1 MELAE
6 RRRRARE
13 RHADVAREAILN
25 AGQDAFARLGFSG
38 ARVDEIAKA
47 SGYNKALLF
56 HYFGDKLGLY
66 QAVMGRMKERILEHL
81 GGTIERFALASDE
94 TPTREQVVNFVTE
107 SFRWV
112 FDYYGAHPQTARI
125 LAWEAAEGW
134 QTFTACAPI
143 GRDSPWTI
151 RVRAF
156 LQRAQAAGVLRRQ
169 LDPTMLLA
177 TVMSLPLIHL
187 VSVPRYEAQ
196 FADTDFHSPA
206 ALEHAREQMLELVLH
221 GTLTTPEEA

>member
-6 RRRRARE
+6 RRRRSRE
-13 RHADVAREAILN
+13 RHADVAREAILH
-25 AGQDAFARLGFSG
+25 AGQDTFAHYGFSG

-81 GGTIERFALASDE
+81 GGTIERLAVASDE
-94 TPTREQVVNFVTE
+94 TPTREQVISFVTE

-112 FDYYGAHPQTARI
+112 FDYYVAHPQTART

-134 QTFTACAPI
+134 HTFAACAPVA
-143 GRDSPWTI
+143 GDRPWAE

-156 LQRAQAAGVLRRQ
+156 LVRAQEAGVLRRE
-169 LDPTMLLA
+169 LDPTLLLT

-187 VSVPRYEAQ
+187 ISLPRYEAL
-196 FADTDFHSPA
+196 FTDSDFHSPA

-221 GTLTTPEEA
+221 GTLTTSEEA